1 MFMGKRGMFGAK
13 PAMQTQREQL
23 RAMPAGLVAEKPMQQ
38 EEERKPGLG
47 TRLFGQGWEEKAAAI
62 GGALRDDD
70 GGRSIAQF
78 HQMRQMQQ
86 QQAQEAEMAQRAA
99 IEKRDTDWQE
109 WVRRQEYERNNPKP
123 VNNDTVNDFEW
134 YKGLTP
140 EERAMYHEM
149 KPEYRQGPDGRFY
162 RVGASGGVNPAAP
175 PTAPVGKLTPIGGPS
190 QPAAGNFPG

>member
-123 VNNDTVNDFEW
+123 VNNATANDIELMRGMLSPEQFQQYMSNNFVNPSF
-134 YKGLTP
+134 YT
-140 EERAMYHEM
+140 
-149 KPEYRQGPDGRFY
+149 GPDGRRY
-162 RVGASGGVNPAAP
+162 ANPTAP

-190 QPAAGNFPG
+190 QPAAGGFPG